1 MTIGKQTELKSVQFL
16 NLCTLGSPMRIL
28 LFDLLSLWPTLSEAS
43 DRVALVVGIANYQQI
58 SPLKNTVN
66 DARMISDTLS
76 NIGFDVVTLIDT
88 TAQEMRDAV
97 DDFAF
102 RVETADLALI
112 YYAGH
117 GVEVLGENFLIP
129 VDANVSSNRDIQDQ
143 SVSLKDLLAAVDHA
157 RKMRIVILDSCRDNP
172 FGDEIDFTQTTV
184 QTSSEST
191 RGAIGQGLA
200 LPTPDRGTLVA
211 FAAKDGNVALDG
223 DGENSPF
230 ATALADKLAQP
241 NLEISLMFRQVR
253 DQVLKNTFN
262 RQEPHTYGSLSGIPF
277 YLAGGQAGDPANADD
292 RRIAWSDIR
301 PDQEVLLAKLAEGG
315 DTRSMLGLGYMRLN
329 PAEAR
334 FNPAQA
340 VAYFAKAA
348 EAGSPEAQ
356 FELGKLYEKGV
367 GVEQD
372 IALALKLYQQASDQD
387 FADAINDLGFMHY
400 QGGLGLARN
409 PGKALA
415 MFERA
420 ADLRHP
426 QAMFNF
432 AALIDDGLIPSKGP
446 TEAAEYLY
454 LALRSGSQDVYNEL
468 STRAEAFKPETRRAL
483 QKKLTEYSFYDG
495 KIDGDFGAGT
505 QRGIRQ
511 AYGIN

>member
-1 MTIGKQTELKSVQFL
+1 
-16 NLCTLGSPMRIL
+16 
-28 LFDLLSLWPTLSEAS
+28 
-43 DRVALVVGIANYQQI
+43 VALVIGISNYQVI
-58 SPLKNTVN
+58 TPLKNTVN
-66 DARMISDTLS
+66 DARIISRTLS
-76 NIGFDVVTLIDT
+76 DIGFEVTTLVDT
-88 TAQEMRDAV
+88 TAKEMRAAV

-129 VDANVSSNRDIQDQ
+129 ADANVSSNRDIQDQ

-172 FGDEIDFTQTTV
+172 FGDEIDFTKTALQ
-184 QTSSEST
+184 SSTKTT

-200 LPTPDRGTLVA
+200 QPTPERGTLVA

-230 ATALADKLAQP
+230 ATALADRMAQP

-253 DQVLKNTFN
+253 DRVLKNTFN

-292 RRIAWSDIR
+292 KSIAWSDIR
-301 PDQEVLLAKLAEGG
+301 PEQELLLARLADDG

-329 PAEAR
+329 PAEER
-334 FNPAQA
+334 FDPAQA
-340 VAYFAKAA
+340 VAYFTKAA

-356 FELGKLYEKGV
+356 FELGKLYEKGI
-367 GVEQD
+367 GIGQD
-372 IALALKLYQQASDQD
+372 SVQALSLYQQAADQD
-387 FADAINDLGFMHY
+387 FADALNDLGFMYY

-409 PGKALA
+409 PDKALA

-446 TEAAEYLY
+446 TQAAEYLY
-454 LALRSGSQDVYNEL
+454 QALRSGSQDVYNEL
-468 STRAEAFKPETRRAL
+468 ATRAEAFKPETRREL
-483 QKKLTEYSFYDG
+483 QKKLSEYDFYNG
-495 KIDGDFGAGT
+495 KIDGDFGPGT
-505 QRGIRQ
+505 QRGIRR